1 MYCEVFRNKYL
12 LCTFVKK
19 YYETKI
25 FKFYNAKRI

>member
-1 MYCEVFRNKYL
+1 MHCETLRNKYL
-12 LCTFVKK
+12 LRIFIKK